1 MCDLHARDADQNAQ
15 PLEIEDFVDELV
27 VSLTNVRI
35 YGRTHP
41 RVRAILEAL
50 EKALETLLGK
60 TGAAEL
66 ELGAVDGY
74 IVHERRALLGAT
86 LGAQRLLEPL
96 QRLDSGGIALER
108 GTRADDF
115 LALAHL
121 LGRRMQVP
129 ENLEAAGRE
138 LEAAGCRSIRL
149 LPAYRLP
156 GSDENE
162 QASIGKLLAQWASP
176 DAGKRALE
184 LDVPVKL
191 YQRVVDH
198 LQEVMI
204 KVCRREAIG
213 LEQSHSLIE
222 AVLKRMGVDPGTMLD
237 LCRYERYDAFTF
249 GHSIRVCLL
258 ALFFAR
264 SMTRNQ
270 DLLHRIGI
278 AALMHDIG
286 KAWVPFEILHSV
298 SRLSDEEREEMG
310 RHTVHGGQ
318 ILTTMQAEPSAV
330 ATAFGHHRFGD
341 HGGYPKALHEAQL
354 STITRMVKICD
365 VYEALTSVRPYKDP
379 MSPVR
384 AYRIMISMRDH
395 FDPGLL
401 RQFIGVNGVYPVGA
415 HVRLSSGE
423 RARVVAQTSWLE
435 RPKVL
440 LETTP
445 DGARLE
451 SDPGETIDLSA
462 SDQRARRAVVQL
474 YAQKSLDIAAAA

>member
-1 MCDLHARDADQNAQ
+1 MCDLHARDAEQDAQ
-15 PLEIEDFVDELV
+15 PLELEDFVDELV
-27 VSLTNVRI
+27 VSLTNARI
-35 YGRTHP
+35 YGRSHP
-41 RVRAILEAL
+41 RVLAVLDALSESLEV
-50 EKALETLLGK
+50 LLDK
-60 TGAAEL
+60 TGKNEL
-66 ELGAVDGY
+66 ELGAIDGY
-74 IVHERRALLGAT
+74 LVHERRALLGAT
-86 LGAQRLLEPL
+86 LGAQRLIEPL
-96 QRLDSGGIALER
+96 ERLKSGGIAVRR
-108 GTRADDF
+108 GASAGEF
-115 LALAHL
+115 LSLAHL
-121 LGRRMQVP
+121 LGRRMQLP
-129 ENLEAAGRE
+129 EDLQAARRE
-138 LEAAGCRSIRL
+138 LEQAGCRAIRL

-156 GSDENE
+156 GSAENE
-162 QASIGKLLAQWASP
+162 QASIGKLLAHWSSP
-176 DAGKRALE
+176 DAGRRALE

-222 AVLKRMGVDPGTMLD
+222 AVLKRMGVDTGTMLD

-298 SRLSDEEREEMG
+298 SRLSDEEREEMN

-341 HGGYPKALHEAQL
+341 HGGYPTALHAGQL

-365 VYEALTSVRPYKDP
+365 VYEALTAVRPYKDP

-395 FDPGLL
+395 FDLGLL

-415 HVRLSSGE
+415 RVRLSTGE
-423 RARVVAQTSWLE
+423 RARVMAQTSWLE

-440 LETTP
+440 LETKP
-445 DGARLE
+445 DGEPLE
-451 SDPGETIDLSA
+451 SEPGETIDLSA
-462 SDQRARRAVVQL
+462 SDQRSRRAVVQL
-474 YAQKSLDIAAAA
+474 FAQKGLDVAAAA